1 MRRRLPS
8 TQALACFEAAARHQ
22 SFTRAAQELAL
33 TQGAVSRQVAAL
45 EEQVGVPLFKRTQ
58 HGMVLTPAGA
68 DYARQVAQRLDALE
82 RDTLDV
88 RSRQGTGDRIALA
101 SAPTFAARWLI
112 PRLPGLALLHPQ
124 LQVHIEARSRPF
136 LFSDLQV
143 EAALF
148 AGTPEQLR
156 QWAGTRAEW
165 LFAEEVLPVC
175 SPALL
180 RAGQPVTPEVLAGMP
195 LLQQST
201 RPEGWRQ
208 WFDAQGVD
216 AEQALAGPRYELF
229 SMQCAAAEAG
239 LGVALMPTLL
249 VQEELAAQRLVVA
262 CRRPLSGQRGYYLVQ
277 PETEDRPAL
286 ADFKAWLRVQ
296 AIELKGASG
305 VGAVLQPAMVAPSER
320 LARAHALRAS
330 LAQGEFLA
338 QDTDAFKREGRQ

>member
-22 SFTRAAQELAL
+22 SYTRAAQELAL

-45 EEQVGVPLFKRTQ
+45 EEQLGVALFRRSQ
-58 HGMVLTPAGA
+58 HGMVLTAAGA

-88 RSRQGTGDRIALA
+88 RSRQGAGDRIAIA

-112 PRLPGLALLHPQ
+112 PRLPELAQQHPQ

-136 LFSDLQV
+136 LFSELQV

-148 AGTPEQLR
+148 AGTPEQVR
-156 QWAGTRAEW
+156 QWAGTRAHW

-180 RAGQPVTPEVLAGMP
+180 RAGRPVSPQALAGLP

-201 RPEGWRQ
+201 RPEAWRQ
-208 WFDAQGVD
+208 WFDAQDVD

-229 SMQCAAAEAG
+229 SMQAAAAEAG
-239 LGVALMPTLL
+239 LGVALVPTLL
-249 VQEELAAQRLVVA
+249 VQEELASGRLVVA
-262 CRRPLSGQRGYYLVQ
+262 CRRPLKGQRAYYLVQ
-277 PETEDRPAL
+277 PEVAERPAL
-286 ADFKAWLRVQ
+286 SAFKAWLSAQV
-296 AIELKGASG
+296 AEKPAS
-305 VGAVLQPAMVAPSER
+305 
-320 LARAHALRAS
+320 
-330 LAQGEFLA
+330 
-338 QDTDAFKREGRQ
+338 